1 MPVITSDLP
10 RHHVIALT
18 GRQPARSRRPQSRLV
33 RLATFVA
40 GTFAAL
46 IGTAVLAAGPAAAAV
61 VAIGEK
67 GDPGG
72 KLPWQETLAIYLGIP
87 VAVAAIIA
95 FLVVLPSMVSGP
107 RYRPGRPWLG
117 GASWFGAPAG
127 GEAAAEAIT
136 VLPPATANGGGA
148 SARW

>member
-18 GRQPARSRRPQSRLV
+18 GRQQARSRRPQSR
-33 RLATFVA
+33 RLLHLAAFAA
-40 GTFAAL
+40 GTFVSVVGSAL
-46 IGTAVLAAGPAAAAV
+46 LAAGPAAAV
-61 VAIGEK
+61 VAIGEH

-72 KLPWQETLAIYLGIP
+72 KLPWQETLVIYLGIP
-87 VAVAAIIA
+87 VAVAATIA
-95 FLVVLPSMVSGP
+95 FLVVLPSMVGGP

-127 GEAAAEAIT
+127 GEAVAEAIT
-136 VLPPATANGGGA
+136 VLPRATVNGGGA